1 MRTINS
7 FIYFNFI
14 NINSQAPVGDIK
26 FANIGEK
33 NYTHEKNAFHPL
45 NLKNESIWIKKRF
58 IYTKLLFDINSFL
71 IVNK

>member
-1 MRTINS
+1 MMRTINS

-26 FANIGEK
+26 FANIRK
-33 NYTHEKNAFHPL
+33 KKIIHMKKNAFHPL

-58 IYTKLLFDINSFL
+58 IYT
-71 IVNK
+71 

>member
-1 MRTINS
+1 MMRTINS

-45 NLKNESIWIKKRF
+45 NLEKASSYGLKSVLF
-58 IYTKLLFDINSFL
+58 IQNYFL
-71 IVNK
+71 ISILFRS

>member
-1 MRTINS
+1 MMRTINS

-33 NYTHEKNAFHPL
+33 KIIHMKKNAFHPL

-58 IYTKLLFDINSFL
+58 IYT
-71 IVNK
+71 